1 MLCASGEIELP
12 MLNKEQMNN
21 KAQKPHLHKYSTA
34 IRDKFKRIG
43 VCQAKKAIESAIEIS
58 KFTTSNLAMYGKP
71 YRRTLEFACLE
82 LAEKVALF
90 KYEFYR

>member
-1 MLCASGEIELP
+1 MKRPASRFLI
-12 MLNKEQMNN
+12 
-21 KAQKPHLHKYSTA
+21 S

-43 VCQAKKAIESAIEIS
+43 VYQAKKAIESAIEIS

-71 YRRTLEFACLE
+71 YRKTLEFACLE

-90 KYEFYR
+90 KYEFYRWLFRL